1 MHTLSDAYPP
11 SGEIQ
16 RQNFSEIQ
24 NANLGVLLPADHL
37 PLLLFTLYI
46 VDNLR
51 HTLSLQLVNQVRIIF
66 KIPIRS
72 IRRMNQSY

>member
-16 RQNFSEIQ
+16 RQHFSEIQ

-37 PLLLFTLYI
+37 PLFLLTLYK

-51 HTLSLQLVNQVRIIF
+51 HALSLQLVNQVRIIF
-66 KIPIRS
+66 KIPKEES
-72 IRRMNQSY
+72 ELLNC

>member
-16 RQNFSEIQ
+16 RQHFSEIQ

-46 VDNLR
+46 VDSLR
-51 HTLSLQLVNQVRIIF
+51 HALSLQLVNQVRIIF
-66 KIPIRS
+66 KIPKEES
-72 IRRMNQSY
+72 ELLNC